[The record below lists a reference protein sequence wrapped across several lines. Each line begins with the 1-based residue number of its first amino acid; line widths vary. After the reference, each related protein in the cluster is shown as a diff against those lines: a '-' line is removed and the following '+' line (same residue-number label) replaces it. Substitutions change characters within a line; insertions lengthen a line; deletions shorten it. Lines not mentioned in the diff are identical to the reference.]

1 MEKYTALLAS
11 SPSARGGAAAQKY
24 AQAMFGDDVKF
35 DAYLDALRIQTDA
48 MKAGDMSGV
57 ETMLLTQANTLDLLF
72 NQLAR
77 KAAFCEYLN
86 QFQVHLSLALKAQA
100 QSRATLEALA
110 EIKNPRPVA
119 FVKQANIANG
129 PQQVNNSASSTNGTS
144 GDAPS
149 ESRTRGKNGET
160 TNELLT
166 DERNGQTMD
175 GGTAG
180 ATSRGD
186 PALAAVGKRDGAAH

>member
-1 MEKYTALLAS
+1 MT
-11 SPSARGGAAAQKY
+11 G
-24 AQAMFGDDVKF
+24 
-35 DAYLDALRIQTDA
+35 I
-48 MKAGDMSGV
+48 
-57 ETMLLTQANTLDLLF
+57 ETMLVTQANALDLLF

-77 KAAFCEYLN
+77 NAASSDHLT

-119 FVKQANIANG
+119 FVKHANIAHG
-129 PQQVNNSASSTNGTS
+129 PQQVNNGTDS
-144 GDAPS
+144 NAPS
-149 ESRTRGKNGET
+149 APHARGKNGET

-175 GGTAG
+175 GGTASE
-180 ATSRGD
+180 A
-186 PALAAVGKRDGAAH
+186 